1 MNYTYIPH
9 QTSSEYNPGTGRY
22 HTVNNQHNLA
32 PEWDGNPESVPPGFG
47 VIRVEMGRD
56 HHETE
61 AVSVSVNGFP
71 AVIPRGS
78 ARIVSGV
85 HINRLLEC
93 VITEYTQTQYYKPPE
108 GYQRPRFPITVIM
121 PVKDA
126 QGTII
131 DTATG
136 MEAQAEAKAKVVRAP
151 RKTKHS
157 LDVGENEPDS
167 STNSG

>member
-1 MNYTYIPH
+1 MNYTYVPH

-22 HTVNNQHNLA
+22 HTVNNVSNLA
-32 PEWDGNPESVPPGFG
+32 PEWDGQPESVPPGYG

-71 AVIPRGS
+71 TVIPRGS

-121 PVKDA
+121 PVRDA
-126 QGTII
+126 QGAIV

-136 MEAQAEAKAKVVRAP
+136 MEAQAEAKPKTVRAP